1 MEQPRHILV
10 VDDDHMT
17 CLLMNTILTRT
28 GYQVSEAFDGMDA
41 WEKAVD
47 LLPDLILLDVSMPG
61 MDGLELTHKLKN
73 EPVTKNIPIMIVSS
87 HDEVTDRVKAVE
99 AGAEDFLSKPVVQI
113 ILKAKVNSLLK
124 IKSYNDHMYNYQR
137 KLEEE
142 VEKKTASLKQS
153 VDKLEAASKKLRLYS
168 LDTILRLSQ
177 AAEYKD
183 SETGQH
189 IQRIGYYIQVI
200 GRAISLGRQE
210 ADDFF
215 YASPMHDVGKI
226 GIPDNI
232 LLKPGK
238 LTAEEWV
245 IMKQHT
251 TIGGKILSGSDSSTL
266 KVAETIALTHHE
278 KWDGSGYPNN
288 LKGLEIPLAGR
299 IAAIADVFDALTSKR
314 PYKEAFSME
323 KAFAI
328 MKEGQGNH
336 FDPDLMDA
344 FFEVKEE
351 IISIRNN
358 SYALSGTTKNETFDI
373 LEKRS

>member
-10 VDDDHMT
+10 ADDDPMT
-17 CLLMNTILTRT
+17 CLLMNTILTRME
-28 GYQVSEAFDGMDA
+28 YQVSEAFDGMDA
-41 WEKAVD
+41 WEKAVT
-47 LLPDLILLDVSMPG
+47 LLPDLIILDVSMPR

-73 EPVTKNIPIMIVSS
+73 EPATKNIPIMIISS

-124 IKSYNDHMYNYQR
+124 IKSYNDHMHNYQK

-142 VEKKTASLKQS
+142 VEKKTASLKHSIDQ
-153 VDKLEAASKKLRLYS
+153 LEAASKKLKLYS

-183 SETGQH
+183 PETGEH

-200 GRAISLGRQE
+200 GRAISLERRE
-210 ADDFF
+210 LDDFF

-238 LTAEEWV
+238 LNAEEWA

-251 TIGGKILSGSDSSTL
+251 TIGGKILNGSDSSTL
-266 KVAETIALTHHE
+266 KVAEIIALTHHE

-299 IAAIADVFDALTSKR
+299 ITAIADVFDALTSKR
-314 PYKEAFSME
+314 PYKDAFPME
-323 KAFAI
+323 KAFSI
-328 MKEGQGNH
+328 MKEGQGSH
-336 FDPDLMDA
+336 FDPDLLDA
-344 FFEVKEE
+344 FFAVKED
-351 IISIRNN
+351 IISIRNK
-358 SYALSGTTKNETFDI
+358 Y
-373 LEKRS
+373 

>member
-10 VDDDHMT
+10 VDDDPMT
-17 CLLMNTILTRT
+17 CLLMNTILTRM

>member
-10 VDDDHMT
+10 VDDDPMAR
-17 CLLMNTILTRT
+17 LLMNTILTRLE
-28 GYQVSEAFDGMDA
+28 YRVSEAFDGMDA
-41 WEKAVD
+41 WEKAVG
-47 LLPDLILLDVSMPG
+47 LSPDLILLDVRMPR

-73 EPVTKNIPIMIVSS
+73 EPATKNIPIMIVSG

-124 IKSYNDHMYNYQR
+124 IKSYNDHMHHYQK

-142 VEKKTASLKQS
+142 VEKKTAKLKQS
-153 VDKLEAASKKLRLYS
+153 VEELETASKKLKLYS

-183 SETGQH
+183 TETGHH

-200 GRAISLGRQE
+200 SRAISLDHKE
-210 ADDFF
+210 VDDFF

-232 LLKPGK
+232 LMKPGK
-238 LTAEEWV
+238 LNAEEWS

-251 TIGGKILSGSDSSTL
+251 TIGGKILNGSDSSTL
-266 KVAETIALTHHE
+266 RAAETIALTHHE

-288 LKGLEIPLAGR
+288 LKGLDIPLAGR
-299 IAAIADVFDALTSKR
+299 ITAIADVFDALTSKR

-323 KAFAI
+323 KAFSI
-328 MKEGQGNH
+328 MKEGQGSH
-336 FDPDLMDA
+336 FDPDLLDA
-344 FFEVKEE
+344 FFAIKED
-351 IISIRNN
+351 IISIRNK
-358 SYALSGTTKNETFDI
+358 Y
-373 LEKRS
+373 

>member
-10 VDDDHMT
+10 VDDDPMT
-17 CLLMNTILTRT
+17 CLLMNTILTRM

-168 LDTILRLSQ
+168 LDTILRLSRPRNTRIR
-177 AAEYKD
+177 
-183 SETGQH
+183 ETGQH